1 MVQMSVLLEKMLI
14 FLVLMVIG
22 WALAKK
28 GMLDK
33 NSTRAISSLTINV
46 FMCATIVGSGLGMER
61 SLDLGELGRLLLIVF
76 AMQLLGY
83 VVAAV
88 VARVTP
94 GEPERTP
101 VFELLMSMGNTMF
114 IALPIVQTLYSA
126 AASFYVALSCL
137 PFNVL
142 LYTYGVFR
150 LKNGHGAADI
160 RVKDMLSMPLCATVL
175 SLLILLLHIPVPGA
189 VRSLISAMSGATMP
203 LSMMVIGASLGSVS
217 LLDAF
222 RNGRLYLASAVRLL
236 LVPLVTWAVLR
247 FFISDPE
254 LLMTMVIVAACPSAI
269 LITVLSVQYGR
280 DAVLAAEGTLQNT
293 TLSLITIPLLILL
306 LGR

>member
-1 MVQMSVLLEKMLI
+1 MVEMSVLLEKMLI

-22 WALAKK
+22 WVLAKK

-33 NSTRAISSLTINV
+33 SSTRAISSLTINV
-46 FMCATIVGSGLGMER
+46 FMCASIIGSALGMDR
-61 SLDLGELGRLLLIVF
+61 DLGLGELGRLLLIVF
-76 AMQLLGY
+76 VMQLIGY
-83 VVAAV
+83 FVAAL
-88 VARVTP
+88 VARLFP
-94 GEPERTP
+94 GERERTP

-114 IALPIVQTLYSA
+114 IALPIVQMIYGA

-142 LYTYGVFR
+142 LYTYGVYR
-150 LKNGHGAADI
+150 LSKSHDGG
-160 RVKDMLSMPLCATVL
+160 VKLGQILSPPLISTLVSIL
-175 SLLILLLHIPVPGA
+175 VILLGLPVPGA

-203 LSMMVIGASLGSVS
+203 LSMLVIGASLGSVS

-222 RNGRLYLASAVRLL
+222 KNGRLYLVSAVRLL

-247 FFISDPE
+247 LFIADPV
-254 LLMTMVIVAACPSAI
+254 LLMTMVIIAACPSAI
-269 LITVLSVQYGR
+269 LITVLSIQYGR
-280 DAVLAAEGTLQNT
+280 DAVFAAEGTLQNT
-293 TLSLITIPLLILL
+293 ALSLVTIPLLLWL